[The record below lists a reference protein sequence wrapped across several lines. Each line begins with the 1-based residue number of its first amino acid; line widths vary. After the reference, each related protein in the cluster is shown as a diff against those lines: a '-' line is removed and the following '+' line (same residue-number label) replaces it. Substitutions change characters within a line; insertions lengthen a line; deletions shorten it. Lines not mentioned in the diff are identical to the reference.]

1 VSIDNI
7 SYLLERFQRLHVLV
21 LGDFM
26 LDEYLWGHILR
37 ISPEAP
43 VPVLSVARRQQ
54 TLGGAGNV
62 VRNLRSLGVHVS
74 AVGVI
79 GHDST
84 GKSIVRQLK
93 RGDVNAEMI
102 WESSRISSRKTRLM
116 SLEHGQQV
124 FRFDRETD
132 SPINAT
138 TEQRIITLLHALAG
152 TMQAIVCS
160 DYLKGTLTPSV
171 LQAAIEVGARHGV
184 PVVISPK
191 GSDANRYRGADVLIQ
206 NQKELELMSG
216 LTINGDDSLVAAAH
230 RTLALVQTRSLLVTR
245 SAKGMSLFQRLGDSI
260 VERHIPT
267 VARSVYDVTGAGDT
281 AASAF
286 TAGIA
291 GGADHETAAI
301 LANQA
306 AGIVVG
312 KRGTACVTPA
322 EIIEESHEQ
331 LLVRAATA
339 A

>member
-1 VSIDNI
+1 VSIDKI
-7 SYLLERFQRLHVLV
+7 TRLLERFRGIRVLV

-26 LDEYLWGHILR
+26 LDEYLWGQILR

-62 VRNLRSLGVHVS
+62 ARNLRNLGVQVS

-79 GHDST
+79 GTDST
-84 GKSIVRQLK
+84 GESIVRQLK
-93 RGDVNAEMI
+93 RNGIDTEMVC
-102 WESSRISSRKTRLM
+102 EAPRTSTRKTRLM

-132 SPINAT
+132 REINAT
-138 TEQRIITLLHALAG
+138 TEQRIITLLNAFAG
-152 TMQAIVCS
+152 TVQAIMCS
-160 DYLKGTLTPSV
+160 DYLKGALTLAV
-171 LQAAIEVGARHGV
+171 LRAAVEVGSTHHV

-191 GSDANRYRGADVLIQ
+191 GSDASRYRGADVLIQ

-216 LTINGDDSLVAAAH
+216 LAIHGDDSLVVAAH
-230 RTLALVQTRSLLVTR
+230 RAIGLLQTRSLLVTR
-245 SAKGMSLFQRLGDSI
+245 SAKGMSLFQKSADTVR
-260 VERHIPT
+260 ECHIPT
-267 VARSVYDVTGAGDT
+267 VTQSVYDVTGAGDT

-291 GGADHETAAI
+291 AGADHETAAI
-301 LANQA
+301 LANLA

-312 KRGTACVTPA
+312 KRGTACVTPE
-322 EIIEESHEQ
+322 EIVQGLYERR
-331 LLVRAATA
+331 LVQAATA
-339 A
+339 G